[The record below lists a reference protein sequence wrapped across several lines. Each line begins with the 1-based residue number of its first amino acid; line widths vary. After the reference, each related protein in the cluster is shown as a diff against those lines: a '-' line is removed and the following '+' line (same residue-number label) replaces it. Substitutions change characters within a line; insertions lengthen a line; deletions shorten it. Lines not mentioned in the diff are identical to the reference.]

1 MQLHSWQTLLLFH
14 VKLIEQLIYI
24 YKQSSLEDTPNVGNL
39 VFLAKTLDQAKAV
52 LSFLDA
58 ISEKTLKS
66 TVALTAARGR
76 GKSAA
81 IGLCLAG

>member
-1 MQLHSWQTLLLFH
+1 M
-14 VKLIEQLIYI
+14 
-24 YKQSSLEDTPNVGNL
+24 EDTPNVGNL
-39 VFLAKTLDQAKAV
+39 VSLAKTLDQAKAV

-81 IGLCLAG
+81 IGLCLAGTLTLHSAFPFLLHPCLREEII

>member
-1 MQLHSWQTLLLFH
+1 
-14 VKLIEQLIYI
+14 
-24 YKQSSLEDTPNVGNL
+24 LEDTPNVGNL
-39 VFLAKTLDQAKAV
+39 VSLAKTLDQAKAV

-81 IGLCLAG
+81 IGLCLAGNLSPMLESATIDDATASIS